1 LTYLTQN
8 ERIRAMNKEQT
19 DRCKECKGEMVEVG
33 GTGKSIIKFSDNGEA
48 VIGGRYQKLYQ
59 CKDCKTIT
67 IK

>member
-1 LTYLTQN
+1 
-8 ERIRAMNKEQT
+8 MNKEQT